1 MTPQL
6 TGAGKNILMRALA
19 GETINF
25 TKIQLGNG
33 PAQVPATATALENP
47 LLTVQISDID
57 IGDEY
62 VTLVALFSNSSI
74 TNGFHITEAGFF
86 VEDPDDSSNELLYA
100 IGSEDES
107 SADFVPSNANRILEM
122 RYDALIFIGDA
133 ENVTA
138 AISGSLVYATKEAF
152 DAHTADN
159 ANPHGVTKAQVGLG
173 NVPNVAT
180 NDQTPTYTD
189 TTTLATLTSG
199 EKISIAFAK
208 IKLAITRLISHL
220 SATNNPHNVTASQV
234 GAAARSHTHDASSI
248 NSGVVSPARGGTG
261 LSAPAVGGLLRG
273 NGSGA
278 MGVVRG
284 EGALF
289 SPTYGD
295 PRFGILPA
303 SMGGTGKTSLAALAA
318 SLVAEGLAKIVTGT
332 YTGTGT
338 YGSNA
343 PTGLTSFASA
353 PKLLVVMPQENTE
366 NAQYGGFIVINGV
379 TSLRGGG
386 INDDVTTNAQSQL
399 YFTWSSTGATW
410 YGSSAVHQQN
420 INGRTYR
427 YIAIL

>member
-220 SATNNPHNVTASQV
+220 LATNNPHNVTASQV

-261 LSAPAVGGLLRG
+261 LSAPAVGGLLKG
-273 NGSGA
+273 NGSST

-284 EGALF
+284 TGALY
-289 SPTYGD
+289 SQNYGE
-295 PRFGILPA
+295 PIFGTLPI
-303 SMGGTGKTSLAALAA
+303 SMGGTGQTTLSGLTQALAA
-318 SLVAEGLAKIVTGT
+318 GGLAKIVTGS

-338 YGSNA
+338 YGAGAQNS
-343 PTGLTSFASA
+343 LIFASA
-353 PKLLVVMPQENTE
+353 PKLLVVMLESNTSGGTH
-366 NAQYGGFIVINGV
+366 GGFIAINGV
-379 TSLRGGG
+379 TALRAGGLE
-386 INDDVTTNAQSQL
+386 DDVQNASSQL
-399 YFTWSSTGATW
+399 YLTWGATSVSW
-410 YGSSAVHQQN
+410 YGTAAIYQQN
-420 INGRTYR
+420 MNGATYR

>member
-152 DAHTADN
+152 DAHTADT
-159 ANPHGVTKAQVGLG
+159 ANPHEVTKAQVGLG

-180 NDQTPTYTD
+180 NDQTPTYAD
-189 TTTLATLTSG
+189 TSTLATLTSG

-220 SATNNPHNVTASQV
+220 FATNNPHGVTAAQA
-234 GAAARSHTHDASSI
+234 GAAALNHTHDASSI
-248 NSGVVSPARGGTG
+248 NRGVVSPVRGGTG
-261 LSAPAVGGLLRG
+261 LSAPSAGGLLKG
-273 NGSGA
+273 NGSNA
-278 MGVVRG
+278 MSTIRG
-284 EGALF
+284 EGALY
-289 SPTYGD
+289 SPTYGS

-303 SMGGTGKTSLAALAA
+303 SMGGTGKTSIAALAA
-318 SLVAEGLAKIVTGT
+318 SLATEGLAKIVTGS

-338 YGSNA
+338 YGAGAQNS
-343 PTGLTSFASA
+343 LTFASA
-353 PKLLVVMPQENTE
+353 PKLLVVMLESNTSGGT
-366 NAQYGGFIVINGV
+366 YGGFIAINGV
-379 TSLRGGG
+379 TALRAGGLE
-386 INDDVTTNAQSQL
+386 DDVQNASSQL
-399 YFTWSSTGATW
+399 YLTWGSTSVSW
-410 YGSSAVHQQN
+410 YGTAAIYQQN
-420 INGRTYR
+420 MNGATYR

>member
-33 PAQVPATATALENP
+33 PAQTPATAAALENP
-47 LLTVQISDID
+47 LLTVQISDIN

-152 DAHTADN
+152 DAHTADT
-159 ANPHGVTKAQVGLG
+159 ANPHEVTKAQVGLG

-189 TTTLATLTSG
+189 TTALATLTSG
-199 EKISIAFAK
+199 EKISVAFAK

-220 SATNNPHNVTASQV
+220 SATNNPHNVTPGQI
-234 GAAARSHTHDASSI
+234 GAAPRYHTHDASYI
-248 NSGVVSPARGGTG
+248 NSGVIPPARGGTG
-261 LSAPAVGGLLRG
+261 LSAPATGGLLKG
-273 NGSGA
+273 NGSGE

-284 EGALF
+284 EGALYSPSYG
-289 SPTYGD
+289 SPT
-295 PRFGILPA
+295 FGTLPI
-303 SMGGTGKTSLAALAA
+303 SMGGTGQTTLAGLTSALAA
-318 SLVAEGLAKIVTGT
+318 GGLAKIVTGS
-332 YTGTGT
+332 YTGTGA

-343 PTGLTSFASA
+343 QNSLTFAIA
-353 PKLLVVMPQENTE
+353 PKLLVVMPESNTSGGT
-366 NAQYGGFIVINGV
+366 YGGFIAINGV
-379 TSLRGGG
+379 TALRAGGLE
-386 INDDVTTNAQSQL
+386 DDVTNLQSQL
-399 YFTWSSTGATW
+399 YLTWGPTSVSW
-410 YGSSAVHQQN
+410 YGTAAIYQQN
-420 INGRTYR
+420 MDGATYR

>member
-62 VTLVALFSNSSI
+62 VTLVALFSNSSV

-152 DAHTADN
+152 DAHTADT
-159 ANPHGVTKAQVGLG
+159 ANPHEVTKAQVGLG

-189 TTTLATLTSG
+189 TSTLATLTSG

-220 SATNNPHNVTASQV
+220 SATNNPHNVTAAQA
-234 GAAARSHTHDASSI
+234 GAAARNHTHDASSI

-261 LSAPAVGGLLRG
+261 LSAPATGGLLKG

-289 SPTYGD
+289 SPAYGD
-295 PRFGILPA
+295 PRFGTLPI
-303 SMGGTGKTSLAALAA
+303 SMGGTGQTTLAGLTTALAA
-318 SLVAEGLAKIVTGT
+318 GGLAKIVTGS
-332 YTGTGT
+332 YMGTGA

-343 PTGLTSFASA
+343 QNSLTFASA
-353 PKLLVVMPQENTE
+353 PKLLVVMLESNTSGGT
-366 NAQYGGFIVINGV
+366 YGGFIAINGV
-379 TSLRGGG
+379 TALRAGGLE
-386 INDDVTTNAQSQL
+386 DDVTNQQSQL
-399 YFTWSSTGATW
+399 YLTWSSTSVSW
-410 YGSSAVHQQN
+410 YGTAAIYQQN
-420 INGRTYR
+420 MNGATYR